1 MELGRVLGPAP
12 SNVKHPALDGLK
24 LVFVEAEG
32 KGKRGVVVAWD
43 VVDAGPGDRVLIMR
57 EGGAAVRL
65 LRRGAAP
72 VRTVLVAQ
80 VDRVDRER

>member
-1 MELGRVLGPAP
+1 VELGRVVGPAP
-12 SNVKHPALDGLK
+12 SNVKHPALAGLK

-32 KGKRGVVVAWD
+32 TGREGVVVAWD
-43 VVDAGPGDRVLIMR
+43 LVDAGPGDRVLIMR

-65 LRRGAAP
+65 LGRGPAP